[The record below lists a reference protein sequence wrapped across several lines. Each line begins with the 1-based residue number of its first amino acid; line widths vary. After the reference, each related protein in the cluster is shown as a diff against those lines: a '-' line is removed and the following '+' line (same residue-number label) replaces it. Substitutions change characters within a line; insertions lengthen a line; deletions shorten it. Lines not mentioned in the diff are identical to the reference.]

1 MAAPAGKTMRPIRAG
16 GVGLAGELGHAVFV
30 MKMVERELE
39 KFGELRV
46 EIWLGKRNRSAFV
59 ASGFEEVGTRG
70 KRN

>member
-1 MAAPAGKTMRPIRAG
+1 MAAPVGETMRPIRAG

-59 ASGFEEVGTRG
+59 SSGFEKVGAGG